1 MTSSSAAAWQEK
13 LVSFPSTHEVQSGRF
28 AHLGLGVVLLL
39 LNAPNDGI
47 VLVRVEQV
55 GLVVADD
62 AGRAGVHKGL
72 DARLL
77 AGLDDGLC
85 AADIDLAEELMG
97 RLALA
102 ADDGRRGVDDD
113 VGLDRL
119 QQLGQLGGVGDV
131 ALVVGGLFVDVARAS
146 QVDGGDGLGV
156 PRVQRL
162 VDDVVAQEAV
172 ATDDEDVAEVS
183 SRCAGHCCG

>member
-1 MTSSSAAAWQEK
+1 MSQR
-13 LVSFPSTHEVQSGRF
+13 LRTHDVQSGRF

-39 LNAPNDGI
+39 LHASDHGI
-47 VLVRVEQV
+47 VLVCVEQV

-77 AGLDDGLC
+77 AGLDDGLG

-113 VGLDRL
+113 VGPDCL
-119 QQLGQLGGVGDV
+119 QQLGQLGRVGDV
-131 ALVVGGLFVDVARAS
+131 ALVVGGLFVDVAGAS
-146 QVDGGDGLGV
+146 QVDGGDGLAV
-156 PRVQRL
+156 PRGQRL

-172 ATDDEDVAEVS
+172 AADDEDVAEVS

>member
-1 MTSSSAAAWQEK
+1 MM
-13 LVSFPSTHEVQSGRF
+13 FRF

-39 LNAPNDGI
+39 LDASNHGI
-47 VLVRVEQV
+47 VLVGVEQV

-85 AADIDLAEELMG
+85 AADIDLAEQLMG

-102 ADDGRRGVDDD
+102 ADDGRRRVNDD
-113 VGLDRL
+113 VGPERL
-119 QQLGQLGGVGDV
+119 QQLRQLGGVGDV
-131 ALVVGGLFVDVARAS
+131 ALVVGGLCVDVARAS
-146 QVDGGDGLGV
+146 QVDGRDGLAV

-162 VDDVVAQEAV
+162 VDDVVAQKAV
-172 ATDDEDVAEVS
+172 AADDEDVAEVS
-183 SRCAGHCCG
+183 SRCGHCCGLSV